1 MPKQVITEID
11 YSGAGASQA
20 ISTAVFVP
28 GLLGTGATVSS
39 GSITLC
45 EKETEFKTKIGTNTA
60 DKSWVIAHQ
69 LVKLGLPVYYAGF
82 GSAQTLATA
91 LGGTDLWTEIQDR
104 GLYDIRFITLGAT
117 ALGATA
123 PTSSALCIK
132 AIKAAAGRGDAIA
145 LIDHP
150 STLTKIVGNSGETT
164 VPSFFQTVKTGI
176 TDAGNLKYAAGFT
189 PWCYCNGI
197 AESEGISTASANY
210 DLPATFI
217 YLGAF
222 AKSLQKNRSWFAAA
236 GSYRGLCAFEFVPKA
251 KFGDAA
257 VNALQSRTAE
267 AIAINPICN
276 VRPFGDIVWGNRTL
290 LPNSATAAG
299 GLVASSFL
307 NIRQLATDIKKT
319 VYNAARKL
327 TFEPNDNLLWSAFCA
342 EVQPIL
348 DVMKSGRGIE
358 GGRIIRVAT
367 SEKATVKARVR
378 VVPIEAVEDFYI
390 QLEMADSLEVVE
402 G

>member
-28 GLLGTGATVSS
+28 GLLGTSAKVSS

-45 EKETEFKTKIGTNTA
+45 ENETEFKTQIGTNTA

-69 LVKLGLPVYYAGF
+69 LVKLGLPVYFAGYS
-82 GSAQTLATA
+82 SAEA
-91 LGGTDLWTEIQDR
+91 LSAALSGTDLWTEIQDR

-117 ALGATA
+117 E
-123 PTSSALCIK
+123 PTSTLCVK
-132 AIKAAAGRGDAIA
+132 AIEAAAGRGDAIA
-145 LIDHP
+145 LVDHP
-150 STLTKIVGNSGETT
+150 SSLTKIVGNSGETT
-164 VPSFFQTVKTGI
+164 IPSFFQTVKTGM
-176 TDAGNLKYAAGFT
+176 TDVGNLKYAAGFT

-197 AESEGISTASANY
+197 AESEGISTASTNY

-222 AKSLQKNRSWFAAA
+222 AKSLQKNRSWLAAA
-236 GSYRGLCAFEFVPKA
+236 GSYRGLCAFEFTPKA

-290 LPNSATAAG
+290 LPNSATVEG

-358 GGRIIRVAT
+358 GGRIIRVVT

>member
-11 YSGAGASQA
+11 YSGAGASQP

-28 GLLGTGATVSS
+28 GLLGTAAKVSS

-45 EKETEFKTKIGTNTA
+45 ETETEFKSQIGQNTA

-82 GSAQTLATA
+82 DSAEALSTA
-91 LGGTDLWTEIQDR
+91 LGSDDLWTEIQDR
-104 GLYDIRFITLGAT
+104 GLYDIRFITLGG
-117 ALGATA
+117 LEN
-123 PTSSALCIK
+123 PTSTIIVK
-132 AIKAAAGRGDAIA
+132 AINAAAGRGDAIA
-145 LIDHP
+145 LVDHP
-150 STLTKIVGNSGETT
+150 SSYTKIVGNSGETNT
-164 VPSFFQTVKTGI
+164 IPLFFNGVKSAM
-176 TDAGNLKYAAGFT
+176 TDTGNLKYAAGFT

-197 AESEGISTASANY
+197 AEAEGITTANY

-222 AKSLQKNRSWFAAA
+222 AKSLQKNRSWLAAA
-236 GSYRGLCAFEFVPKA
+236 GSYRGICAFEFEPKV

-257 VNALQSRTAE
+257 VDALQSRNPE
-267 AIAINPICN
+267 AIGINPICN

-290 LPNSATAAG
+290 LPNSSTVAG

-348 DVMKSGRGIE
+348 DVMKSGRGIN
-358 GGRIIRVAT
+358 GGRIIRVAA